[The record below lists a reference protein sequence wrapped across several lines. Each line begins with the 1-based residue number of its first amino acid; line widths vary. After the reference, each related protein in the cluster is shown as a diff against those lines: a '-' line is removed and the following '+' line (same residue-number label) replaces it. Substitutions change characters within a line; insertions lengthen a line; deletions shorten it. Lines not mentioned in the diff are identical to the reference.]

1 MEFSFIMKN
10 NLYIINTNFPDH
22 WQQPLEFFNLS
33 THNLRKITLFYAIS
47 MKINAILDLRA
58 WK

>member
-10 NLYIINTNFPDH
+10 NLYIINTNFFDP
-22 WQQPLEFFNLS
+22 WQQLLEFFNLS
-33 THNLRKITLFYAIS
+33 THNLMKITLFYAIS

-58 WK
+58 

>member
-1 MEFSFIMKN
+1 MKN
-10 NLYIINTNFPDH
+10 NLYIVNTNFPDH

-33 THNLRKITLFYAIS
+33 THNLMKITLFYAIS

>member
-1 MEFSFIMKN
+1 MKN
-10 NLYIINTNFPDH
+10 NLYIINTNFSDH

-33 THNLRKITLFYAIS
+33 THNLMKITLFCAIS

-58 WK
+58 

>member
-10 NLYIINTNFPDH
+10 NLYIINTNFFDP
-22 WQQPLEFFNLS
+22 WQQLLEFFNLS
-33 THNLRKITLFYAIS
+33 THNLMKITLFCAIS

-58 WK
+58 

>member
-1 MEFSFIMKN
+1 MKN
-10 NLYIINTNFPDH
+10 NLYIINTNFSDH

-33 THNLRKITLFYAIS
+33 THNLMKITLFYAIS

-58 WK
+58 

>member
-1 MEFSFIMKN
+1 MKN
-10 NLYIINTNFPDH
+10 NLYIININFSDH
-22 WQQPLEFFNLS
+22 WQQPLELFNLS